1 LKKPFPYQSQNIK
14 ISDMKYWN
22 YLKDMK
28 KKKEKKEK
36 RKMEKKNP
44 NKIIFIYL
52 KFWNIHN

>member
-1 LKKPFPYQSQNIK
+1 LKLSQG
-14 ISDMKYWN
+14 DE
-22 YLKDMK
+22 

-52 KFWNIHN
+52 KF

>member
-22 YLKDMK
+22 YLKEMK

-36 RKMEKKNP
+36 KKNG
-44 NKIIFIYL
+44 K
-52 KFWNIHN
+52 KKSK